1 MKNELLNTVGEH
13 DAEEIQFQLE
23 QVKSPI
29 NIAIP
34 YSIAECMDRVA
45 FLGNRQF
52 CDSAEM
58 GVILLHVN
66 AACEHGDFKK
76 LLNERGIHYR
86 TAARTMA
93 IAKMLQALPK
103 SKSDKLSLL
112 GLNQHQ
118 LSELTKVDVESIA
131 QLDDEDFSIL
141 SETSGSDIK
150 KQVVELI
157 NSKDEAQ
164 QQAAAA
170 INELEHERLRKAPS
184 VRFDMPVFI
193 SEIRKDAI
201 AYTELFNDALS
212 NTTNQITQLCDN
224 RTIDFDS
231 RVSAAQVLHHT
242 WASMY
247 MQIGTALTRL
257 SGEFKGHIEGIE
269 HLPKFDAAEWQYIDT
284 ERERMLETFQLN
296 LAAKGGE

>member
-1 MKNELLNTVGEH
+1 MKNELINTVGDH
-13 DAEEIQFQLE
+13 DAEEIQFQLG
-23 QVKSPI
+23 QVKTPI
-29 NIAIP
+29 NIVMP
-34 YSIAECMDRVA
+34 NTLEECMDRVA
-45 FLGNRQF
+45 FLANRQF
-52 CDSAEM
+52 CDAAEM
-58 GVILLHVN
+58 GVILLRVKHE
-66 AACEHGDFKK
+66 CEHGLFKIK
-76 LLNERGIHYR
+76 LEEKGINER
-86 TAARTMA
+86 TARRCMA
-93 IAKMLQALPK
+93 IARMLQALPK
-103 SKSDKLSLL
+103 SKSDKLTVLN
-112 GLNQHQ
+112 LNQHQ
-118 LSELTKVDVESIA
+118 MTELARVPVETIA

-157 NSKDEAQ
+157 NAKDEAQ

-224 RTIDFDS
+224 RTIDLDS

-257 SGEFKGHIEGIE
+257 SGEFKGQIEGIE